1 MQANLQAK
9 IKHILHHS
17 NRLAVILEQLLGY
30 VKHTCVSTQLY
41 EWKIF
46 YHLSISFPLKQQLS
60 DQQWEVIHVM
70 HFLPILVSFYL

>member
-1 MQANLQAK
+1 VPFGPPTGEHYWMQANLQAK

-41 EWKIF
+41 E
-46 YHLSISFPLKQQLS
+46 
-60 DQQWEVIHVM
+60 
-70 HFLPILVSFYL
+70 